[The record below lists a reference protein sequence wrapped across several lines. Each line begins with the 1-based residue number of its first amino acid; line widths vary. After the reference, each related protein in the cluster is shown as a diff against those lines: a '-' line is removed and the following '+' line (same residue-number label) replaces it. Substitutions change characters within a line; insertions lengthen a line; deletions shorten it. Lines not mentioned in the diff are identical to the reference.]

1 MNQIYIISTIVVLVL
16 IGIFYNNH
24 QNNKKKKLAELK
36 RLQEDEELRLR
47 KIQED
52 EKRRKI
58 TEELLKCSNEV
69 KYANDSLEK
78 LLTNPKGYIN
88 GYRLFHWK
96 KLFNDIDQTYINNNN
111 VMFSELPSELKNEFQ
126 KFIKNQADLSNI
138 ALKYNKEF
146 IKNELTTHSDFF
158 SNIDGKSL
166 DRQQREAVV
175 IDEDN
180 CLIVA
185 GAGSGKT
192 ATIAGK
198 VAYLVKKKQINP
210 NEILLI
216 SFTRKSSDEMK
227 ERIKQKMSI
236 DVDVKTFNKLGLDI
250 IKSVELENQKS
261 VCGLSDGE
269 LKDLFQSFF
278 DAQTKKPQYLSK
290 LNEYFL
296 HFLKPY
302 KLLDEFNSAKES
314 FEYLKNQNLL
324 GYNLKKGIDRF
335 GNEYSYR
342 EKFKSQEEVEIA
354 NFLYFNRIEYV
365 YESKYGFKTADEKFG
380 QYKPDFYLPKY
391 DIYIEHFGID
401 RNGNVPHWFKGDDT
415 QSAKEK
421 YLNGIAWKRNLH
433 IVNETILVETYSYLR
448 KEGILLQTL
457 KEKLL
462 ELNVR
467 FHPFTDEEQWNEI
480 TKTNKFEVN
489 EFVKLLMTFTNL
501 FKSNRYEIDDF
512 EKKLIKLND
521 ERTLKFFELFKPI
534 YTSYQEFLSDREEI
548 DFSDMIN
555 NATDYVRNGNYKH
568 NYKYIIVDEFQDI
581 SIGRFNLIKS
591 LLDNAPSTKLLC
603 VGDDWQSIYRFSG
616 SDISIFS
623 EFSKYF
629 SSSLITNYKRKTVL
643 KNIETTYRFKKDII
657 DITSKFILK
666 NSSQLSKELKSI
678 SENNNQNSLELI
690 TYPEH
695 IKIDYSITESLEKL
709 ENELKSINENI
720 YDKKILFLGRYNHDL
735 DKLKNTFNF
744 TVSYDNID
752 GNYTLKNRKFPE
764 LSIKYMT
771 VHGSKGLEADYVF
784 LINADAGKYGFPS
797 QVADDPVLLH
807 LLSHSDQYPNS
818 EERRLF
824 YVALT
829 RCKEKIYVFAKDK
842 FESSFF
848 DELNNTENSKNECPW
863 CGIGKLIIRNSKY
876 GKFLACDNYG
886 LCNYKENI
894 DVNNIYV
901 KAIQFLKNKNYKDAL
916 GSFLEVNSIEKNYKK
931 TLYHIG
937 FCYKQLNQKE
947 KAYDFFYDSIKL
959 NNDPQSVM
967 QKFLKDVEDK
977 NLTTS
982 ITDLTLCIDNNY
994 EIDFSRKFRAVLYT
1008 TNNNFDEAAIDFQML
1023 INKKYD
1029 LKNVY
1034 HYYANLLENQKKY
1047 NEAYLNYKKA
1057 SDLGNELSRK
1067 KIEEF
1072 NEKGLVKSD
1081 TKDVSNSLLDNKI
1094 KVNSSEY
1101 RLALIQSA
1109 IKGKIPIK
1117 INYQKSTDFS
1127 DGEKSSRIILP
1138 IELINIGAS
1147 NSLCVRGFCY
1157 LRNEER
1163 NFALNRISD
1172 VIINPS
1178 DTDIIS

>member
-1 MNQIYIISTIVVLVL
+1 MNQIYVISTIVVLVL
-16 IGIFYNNH
+16 IGIFYNN
-24 QNNKKKKLAELK
+24 QQNKKNKKLAELK
-36 RLQEDEELRLR
+36 RLQEEEELRLR

-58 TEELLKCSNEV
+58 TEELLKCSHEV

-88 GYRLFHWK
+88 GYRLFLWK
-96 KLFNDIDQTYINNNN
+96 QLFNDIDQTYINNDN
-111 VMFSELPSELKNEFQ
+111 VIFSELPSELKNKFQ
-126 KFIKNQADLSNI
+126 KFIKNKADLSNI
-138 ALKYNKEF
+138 VLKYNKEF
-146 IKNELTTHSDFF
+146 IKNELDTHSDFF

-166 DRQQREAVV
+166 DRQQREAIV

-250 IKSVELENQKS
+250 IKNVELVNQKS

-278 DAQTKKPQYLSK
+278 DAQTRKPHYLSN

-302 KLLDEFNSAKES
+302 KELDKFNSVKES

-324 GYNLKKGIDRF
+324 GYNLKTGIDRF

-354 NFLYFNRIEYV
+354 NFLYFNRIDYV

-391 DIYIEHFGID
+391 NIYIEHFAID
-401 RNGNVPHWFKGDDT
+401 RNGNVPHWFKGDET

-433 IVNETILVETYSYLR
+433 NANETILVETYSYLR
-448 KEGILLQTL
+448 KEGILLKTL
-457 KEKLL
+457 KEKLIA
-462 ELNVR
+462 LNVT
-467 FHPFTDEEQWNEI
+467 FEPYTDEEQWKEI
-480 TKTNKFEVN
+480 TTTNKFEVN

-512 EKKLIKLND
+512 EKKLIKIND

-581 SIGRFNLIKS
+581 SIGRYNLIKS
-591 LLDNAPSTKLLC
+591 LLDNSPNTKLLC

-629 SSSLITNYKRKTVL
+629 SSTHITNYKRQTVL
-643 KNIETTYRFKKDII
+643 KKIETTYRFKKDII

-678 SENNNQNSLELI
+678 SENNNHNSLELI
-690 TYPEH
+690 TYSEQTQ
-695 IKIDYSITESLEKL
+695 IDYSITQAL
-709 ENELKSINENI
+709 ENLEIELKSINENI

-735 DKLKNTFNF
+735 DKLRNTFNF
-744 TVSYDNID
+744 TISYDKNEGD
-752 GNYTLKNRKFPE
+752 YTLKNRKFPE

-842 FESSFF
+842 FESTFF
-848 DELNNTENSKNECPW
+848 DELNNSENSKNDCPW
-863 CGIGKLIIRNSKY
+863 CGIGKLTMRHSTF
-876 GKFLACDNYG
+876 GQFLACDNYG
-886 LCNYKENI
+886 LCNYKKNL
-894 DVNNIYV
+894 DVDEIYDN
-901 KAIQFLKNKNYKDAL
+901 ALTQLKKKNYDDAL
-916 GSFLEVNSIEKNYKK
+916 TLLIKCNNVQFNYRKC
-931 TLYHIG
+931 LYHIAL
-937 FCYKQLNQKE
+937 CYKHVGNLQNSLNYYQLSVDN
-947 KAYDFFYDSIKL
+947 
-959 NNDPQSVM
+959 NNDIPSIFGRLWI
-967 QKFLKDVEDK
+967 KSILKEEQDIIPE
-977 NLTTS
+977 LT
-982 ITDLTLCIDNNY
+982 ICINNKYEEELCRLVRAKSFI
-994 EIDFSRKFRAVLYT
+994 EIRKFS
-1008 TNNNFDEAAIDFQML
+1008 EAKEDL
-1023 INKKYD
+1023 DYLSRINYNPI
-1029 LKNVY
+1029 NVF
-1034 HYYANLLENQKKY
+1034 YYYGYFFEKQNKY
-1047 NEAYLNYKKA
+1047 NEAYLYFKKA
-1057 SDLGNELSRK
+1057 SDLGDERSKSKLNDYY
-1067 KIEEF
+1067 
-1072 NEKGLVKSD
+1072 EKRLVKSEIED
-1081 TKDVSNSLLDNKI
+1081 KTNTLSQKKI
-1094 KVNSSEY
+1094 KLNSPEY
-1101 RLALIQSA
+1101 RIAIIQSA
-1109 IKGKIPIK
+1109 IKDGILLK

-1127 DGEKSSRIILP
+1127 DGEKSTRIIKPLG
-1138 IELINIGAS
+1138 LINIGATK
-1147 NSLCVRGFCY
+1147 SLCVRAFCF

-1163 NFALNRISD
+1163 NFAIERISE
-1172 VIINPS
+1172 VIINPTL
-1178 DTDIIS
+1178 DN